1 MTTNQRIKGL
11 KVYLV
16 FIERTDYLI
25 MAAATS
31 SLEKSP
37 DPGSVLRNLCQ
48 LLLVKKQHQL
58 LLEQSKLNNESNRM
72 SSNATLQNMLLPALQ
87 RHQSHSKMSLH
98 LPAAPNLTGT
108 LNNSFSTNISHP
120 LPRKIK
126 SARTNNLRKNSTTNN
141 QICSAIALTHERKQI
156 ENAIQK
162 NQVLI
167 TRLDGLDKHPEASK
181 EKHQKKNICQQKGS
195 THSFKLLSEEVPKQ
209 THLKT
214 PVNFKAT
221 TNNSCKERQQSNANN
236 KDHFP
241 PTPNKRS
248 KKRYICSYCEREFSK
263 SYNLLIHE
271 RTHTDERPYS
281 CDICSKAF
289 RRQDHLR
296 DHKYIHSKE
305 KPFKCMDCGKGFCQS
320 RTLAVHRI
328 LHLEDSPHRC
338 PSCGKT
344 FNQRSNLKT
353 HLLTHSEQKPFSCQ
367 DCEKV
372 FRRNCDLRRHSLVH
386 LSNSASSTNS
396 LLLGKRTVSSLQ
408 EQSFSDE
415 SPETSESI
423 IGNPNNAVLPN
434 SRISQ
439 AVLTAQ
445 LALFTKR
452 LK

>member
-1 MTTNQRIKGL
+1 
-11 KVYLV
+11 
-16 FIERTDYLI
+16 

-31 SLEKSP
+31 SSGKAP

-58 LLEQSKLNNESNRM
+58 LLEQSKINNEPSNRI
-72 SSNATLQNMLLPALQ
+72 SSTATLQNMIFPVLQ
-87 RHQSHSKMSLH
+87 RHQNNSKTHKPIM
-98 LPAAPNLTGT
+98 TGK
-108 LNNSFSTNISHP
+108 LNNSLSTNISHP
-120 LPRKIK
+120 LPRKNK
-126 SARTNNLRKNSTTNN
+126 SARTDNLLKKSTTNN
-141 QICSAIALTHERKQI
+141 QICSALTHYRKQI

-167 TRLDGLDKHPEASK
+167 TRLDGLDKHPNESK

-195 THSFKLLSEEVPKQ
+195 DHSFKLLSEEVPKQ

-221 TNNSCKERQQSNANN
+221 ANNSCKEGQQSNANN

-248 KKRYICSYCEREFSK
+248 KKRYICGYCEREFSK

-271 RTHTDERPYS
+271 RTHTDERPFS
-281 CDICSKAF
+281 CDICGKAF

-338 PSCGKT
+338 PSYGKT

-372 FRRNCDLRRHSLVH
+372 FRRNCDLRRHRLVH
-386 LSNSASSTNS
+386 LSNSASSTNN
-396 LLLGKRTVSSLQ
+396 LLMGKRILPSLQ

-415 SPETSESI
+415 TPESATTN
-423 IGNPNNAVLPN
+423 IGNPNNVMLPN
-434 SRISQ
+434 ARISQ
-439 AVLTAQ
+439 AVIKAQ
-445 LALFTKR
+445 LALITNS